1 MAWVVLAPSGTL
13 SLLTSYSFVHLPSFI
28 VQEVGPMNEL
38 LGEDVEVNF
47 VAYGNADTQEVDGE
61 YVFSC
66 QVMTHCRHGTR
77 GSDVRLQHGEDECYG
92 NMVQACT
99 QAHAPDYDTGLR
111 WGTRVHGTRG
121 TTERRVEGRIMLQ
134 PDSVHDGQPLPSP
147 GRPRLLPGV
156 WTGLSANSGKFKC

>member
-1 MAWVVLAPSGTL
+1 MGGLLSWHPLAQSQ
-13 SLLTSYSFVHLPSFI
+13 SLLTSFYHFPSFI

-66 QVMTHCRHGTR
+66 QVRGHGSHGSHGTR
-77 GSDVRLQHGEDECYG
+77 GSDVRFQHGADECYG

-111 WGTRVHGTRG
+111 WGDTCTHGT
-121 TTERRVEGRIMLQ
+121 L
-134 PDSVHDGQPLPSP
+134 HY
-147 GRPRLLPGV
+147 
-156 WTGLSANSGKFKC
+156 

>member
-13 SLLTSYSFVHLPSFI
+13 SLLTSYSFIHLPSFI

-66 QVMTHCRHGTR
+66 QVRTHGRQTRHTRVRREIAARRGRVLRQHGAGLHPGTRPGLRHGPQV
-77 GSDVRLQHGEDECYG
+77 GGHVY
-92 NMVQACT
+92 
-99 QAHAPDYDTGLR
+99 TGHVALLR
-111 WGTRVHGTRG
+111 
-121 TTERRVEGRIMLQ
+121 EG
-134 PDSVHDGQPLPSP
+134 
-147 GRPRLLPGV
+147 
-156 WTGLSANSGKFKC
+156 

>member
-13 SLLTSYSFVHLPSFI
+13 SLLTSFIHLPSFI

-66 QVMTHCRHGTR
+66 QVRRHGRRGSHGTR

-121 TTERRVEGRIMLQ
+121 TYTW
-134 PDSVHDGQPLPSP
+134 HY
-147 GRPRLLPGV
+147 
-156 WTGLSANSGKFKC
+156 

>member
-38 LGEDVEVNF
+38 LGADVDVNF

-66 QVMTHCRHGTR
+66 QVRRHGRPGTR

-111 WGTRVHGTRG
+111 WGDTCTRDT
-121 TTERRVEGRIMLQ
+121 
-134 PDSVHDGQPLPSP
+134 
-147 GRPRLLPGV
+147 
-156 WTGLSANSGKFKC
+156 WNY